1 MLPLLEN
8 PEHHRASHHRIDERE
23 FRCLFVFYAR
33 VTNIAAAWK
42 AGAMTTHIKPYLHRT
57 FTMTIRRRVVGA
69 GLCMVYL
76 IHSVDSF
83 APTRQLKLRVR
94 DTFDAL
100 QLVSENTDA
109 DNNNQESDEPLISRR
124 RALSLGTSCAVSVV
138 AAGFS
143 QEAVAAEDGVFRP
156 AKRPTAYIVDST
168 IPPTLLPLNAPKE
181 RAILTALGKGFG
193 TNKEAIV
200 DDSVNL
206 NNILNKAVFGT
217 IDAISSV
224 TGTNGKED
232 VKSGPGYA
240 SFVCLGLPKDTKTE
254 DVDLAAGLLEIMFQA
269 RKSVKAETAMGLAF
283 APLSTQS
290 ALDAFSQDGN
300 TAALTDAMTN
310 AGVPESVIQLQQPL
324 LELAKSRN
332 IKLLALAPE
341 KDDATTVRT
350 RGLQNVDPER
360 RAKYVADA
368 QGFIALTQDPKFK
381 LYTERSLLKDYEP
394 IDAKDQQSNFF
405 AQRILVHEAAA
416 TVLANYAVT
425 RPDSFVAV
433 IAPTPDV
440 RFLGG
445 INGRIPRVCEYLNK
459 DKNKVTD
466 DTVTTILLNPT
477 AKVSVYLTFVAYFLC
492 FTYFSIICN
501 LIYRK
506 LYP

>member
-1 MLPLLEN
+1 
-8 PEHHRASHHRIDERE
+8 
-23 FRCLFVFYAR
+23 
-33 VTNIAAAWK
+33 
-42 AGAMTTHIKPYLHRT
+42 
-57 FTMTIRRRVVGA
+57 
-69 GLCMVYL
+69 MVYL
-76 IHSVDSF
+76 IHSVSSF
-83 APTRQLKLRVR
+83 APICLKSRVR
-94 DTFDAL
+94 DTL
-100 QLVSENTDA
+100 QLVSENA
-109 DNNNQESDEPLISRR
+109 ANNDNPEGSVEPSISRR
-124 RALSLGTSCAVSVV
+124 RALSLGTSSAVSIV

-143 QEAVAAEDGVFRP
+143 QEALAAEDGVFRP

-168 IPPTLLPLNAPKE
+168 IPPTLLPLNAQKE
-181 RAILTALGKGFG
+181 RAILTALGKGYG

-217 IDAISSV
+217 IGAISSV
-224 TGTNGKED
+224 AGTNGKED

-240 SFVCLGLPKDTKTE
+240 SFVCLGLPKDTNLE
-254 DVDLAAGLLEIMFQA
+254 DVELASGLLELMFQA

-290 ALDAFSQDGN
+290 ALDAFSQEDGN
-300 TAALTDAMTN
+300 TAALVEAMTN
-310 AGVPESVIQLQQPL
+310 AGVSESEIQLHQPL
-324 LELAKSRN
+324 LELAKSRK

-341 KDDATTVRT
+341 VDDANTVRT
-350 RGLQNVDPER
+350 RGLQDVEPER

-381 LYTERSLLKDYEP
+381 LYTDRSLLKDYEP

-405 AQRILVHEAAA
+405 AQRILIHEAAA

-466 DTVTTILLNPT
+466 DAVTTILLNPT
-477 AKVSVYLTFVAYFLC
+477 AKETLSLSRYLRLEIGTAPENIDYQTKVSDYLW
-492 FTYFSIICN
+492 FSSMPKVNMIPRLMN
-501 LIYRK
+501 AR
-506 LYP
+506 

>member
-1 MLPLLEN
+1 
-8 PEHHRASHHRIDERE
+8 
-23 FRCLFVFYAR
+23 
-33 VTNIAAAWK
+33 
-42 AGAMTTHIKPYLHRT
+42 
-57 FTMTIRRRVVGA
+57 
-69 GLCMVYL
+69 MVYL
-76 IHSVDSF
+76 IHSVSSF
-83 APTRQLKLRVR
+83 APICLKSRVR
-94 DTFDAL
+94 DTL
-100 QLVSENTDA
+100 QLVSENA
-109 DNNNQESDEPLISRR
+109 ANNDNSESSVEPSISRR
-124 RALSLGTSCAVSVV
+124 RALSLGTSSAVSIV

-143 QEAVAAEDGVFRP
+143 QEALAAEDGVFRP

-168 IPPTLLPLNAPKE
+168 IPPTLLPLNAQKE
-181 RAILTALGKGFG
+181 RAILTALGKGYG

-217 IDAISSV
+217 IGAISSV
-224 TGTNGKED
+224 AGTNGKED

-240 SFVCLGLPKDTKTE
+240 SFVCLGLPKDTNSE
-254 DVDLAAGLLEIMFQA
+254 DVELASGLLELMFQA

-290 ALDAFSQDGN
+290 ALDAFSQEDGN
-300 TAALTDAMTN
+300 TAALVEAMTN
-310 AGVPESVIQLQQPL
+310 AGVSESEIQLHQPL
-324 LELAKSRN
+324 LELAKSRK

-341 KDDATTVRT
+341 VDDANIVRT
-350 RGLQNVDPER
+350 RGLQDVEPER

-381 LYTERSLLKDYEP
+381 LYTDRSLLKDYEP

-405 AQRILVHEAAA
+405 AQRILIHEAAA

-466 DTVTTILLNPT
+466 DAVTTILLNPT
-477 AKVSVYLTFVAYFLC
+477 AKETLSLSRYLRLEIGTAPENIDYQTKVSDYLW
-492 FTYFSIICN
+492 FSSMPKVNMIPRLMN
-501 LIYRK
+501 AR
-506 LYP
+506 

>member
-1 MLPLLEN
+1 
-8 PEHHRASHHRIDERE
+8 
-23 FRCLFVFYAR
+23 
-33 VTNIAAAWK
+33 
-42 AGAMTTHIKPYLHRT
+42 
-57 FTMTIRRRVVGA
+57 
-69 GLCMVYL
+69 MVYL
-76 IHSVDSF
+76 IHSVSSF
-83 APTRQLKLRVR
+83 APICLKSRVR
-94 DTFDAL
+94 DTL
-100 QLVSENTDA
+100 QLVSENA
-109 DNNNQESDEPLISRR
+109 ANNDNSESSVEPSISRR
-124 RALSLGTSCAVSVV
+124 RALSLGTSSAVSIV

-143 QEAVAAEDGVFRP
+143 QEALAAEDGVFRP

-168 IPPTLLPLNAPKE
+168 IPPTLLPLNAQKE
-181 RAILTALGKGFG
+181 RAILTALGKGYG

-217 IDAISSV
+217 IGAISSV
-224 TGTNGKED
+224 AGTNGKED

-240 SFVCLGLPKDTKTE
+240 SFVCLGLPKDTNSE
-254 DVDLAAGLLEIMFQA
+254 DVELASGLLELMFQA

-290 ALDAFSQDGN
+290 ALDAFSQEDGN
-300 TAALTDAMTN
+300 TAALVEAMTN
-310 AGVPESVIQLQQPL
+310 AGVSESEIQLHQPL
-324 LELAKSRN
+324 LELAKSRK

-341 KDDATTVRT
+341 VDDANTVRT
-350 RGLQNVDPER
+350 RGLQDVEPER

-368 QGFIALTQDPKFK
+368 QGFIALTQNPKFK
-381 LYTERSLLKDYEP
+381 LYTDRSLLKDYEP

-405 AQRILVHEAAA
+405 AQRILIHEAAA

-466 DTVTTILLNPT
+466 DAVTTILLNPT
-477 AKVSVYLTFVAYFLC
+477 AKVSFFSTFV
-492 FTYFSIICN
+492 TYYII
-501 LIYRK
+501 
-506 LYP
+506 

>member
-1 MLPLLEN
+1 
-8 PEHHRASHHRIDERE
+8 
-23 FRCLFVFYAR
+23 
-33 VTNIAAAWK
+33 
-42 AGAMTTHIKPYLHRT
+42 
-57 FTMTIRRRVVGA
+57 MTIRRRVVVA

-76 IHSVDSF
+76 IHSVSSF
-83 APTRQLKLRVR
+83 APICLKSRVR
-94 DTFDAL
+94 DTL
-100 QLVSENTDA
+100 QLVSENA
-109 DNNNQESDEPLISRR
+109 ANNDNPESSVEPSISRR
-124 RALSLGTSCAVSVV
+124 RALSLGTSSAVSIV

-143 QEAVAAEDGVFRP
+143 QEALAAEDGVFRP

-168 IPPTLLPLNAPKE
+168 IPPTLLPLNAQKE
-181 RAILTALGKGFG
+181 RAILTALGKGYG

-217 IDAISSV
+217 IGAISSV
-224 TGTNGKED
+224 AGTNGKED

-240 SFVCLGLPKDTKTE
+240 SFVCLGLPKDTNSE
-254 DVDLAAGLLEIMFQA
+254 DVELASGLLELMFQA

-290 ALDAFSQDGN
+290 ALDAFSQEDGN
-300 TAALTDAMTN
+300 TAALVEAMTN
-310 AGVPESVIQLQQPL
+310 AGVSESEIQLHQPL
-324 LELAKSRN
+324 LELAKSRK

-341 KDDATTVRT
+341 VDDANTVRT
-350 RGLQNVDPER
+350 RGLQDVEPER

-381 LYTERSLLKDYEP
+381 LYTDRSLLKDYEP

-405 AQRILVHEAAA
+405 AQRILIHEAAA

-466 DTVTTILLNPT
+466 DAVTTILLNPT
-477 AKVSVYLTFVAYFLC
+477 AKVSFFSTFV
-492 FTYFSIICN
+492 TYYII
-501 LIYRK
+501 
-506 LYP
+506 